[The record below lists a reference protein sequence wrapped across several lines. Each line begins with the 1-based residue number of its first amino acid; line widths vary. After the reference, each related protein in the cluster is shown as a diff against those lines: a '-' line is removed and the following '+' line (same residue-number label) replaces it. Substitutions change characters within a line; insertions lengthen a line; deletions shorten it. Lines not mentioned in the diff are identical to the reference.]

1 MRRTEGEDDFSRIEC
16 IDTLRLL
23 FGAGFQS
30 DLINLVA
37 GSNEVTSD
45 GRSDEDFGG
54 IEGSSS
60 YEDGYGD
67 VPHQAP
73 AISDA
78 YSTRTASSI
87 VS

>member
-1 MRRTEGEDDFSRIEC
+1 MRRAEGEDDFSRIEC

-23 FGAGFQS
+23 FGAGIPS

-37 GSNEVTSD
+37 RSNEVTSD
-45 GRSDEDFGG
+45 GRSDEDIG
-54 IEGSSS
+54 ESSSS

-67 VPHQAP
+67 VPHRAL